1 MFMSTYIEKIL
12 KDIFQKLN
20 NTAGQGVNFT
30 SPFSILYIFT
40 KGMFYFTNLEKE
52 NYFHFEK
59 NARYFICL
67 LFVCLYFK
75 YFFHFFRFRTHMIW
89 Q

>member
-40 KGMFYFTNLEKE
+40 KCMFYFTNLEKV
-52 NYFHFEK
+52 K
-59 NARYFICL
+59 
-67 LFVCLYFK
+67 LFSF
-75 YFFHFFRFRTHMIW
+75 
-89 Q
+89 